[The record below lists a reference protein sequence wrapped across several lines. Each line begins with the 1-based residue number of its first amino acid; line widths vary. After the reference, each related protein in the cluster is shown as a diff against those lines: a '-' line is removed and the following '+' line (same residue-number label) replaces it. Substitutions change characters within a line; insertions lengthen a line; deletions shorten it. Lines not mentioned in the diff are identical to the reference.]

1 MGAYSAPMDLDVYIH
16 GVHAMSL
23 EADPQEPPRLR
34 PGPSMARVSVAWTGA
49 EDIHAAQRWLRL
61 CLPENGAL
69 DAYVERAA
77 NLLLAHRIN
86 AVPRLPET
94 VLWGNA
100 DSEYPGAVSMSSD
113 GAPPLPSTPVPLS
126 QYPFVSDAD
135 MGVLLANA
143 VHEARAGSNRGYGVT
158 AHRARASLSGQRPK
172 VSLSTR
178 GDGAWCLGEP
188 GCLNT
193 WIVKVEDSPGLP
205 GEAGV
210 ESVCQAAIGL
220 VGVRAARTSARV
232 LGGYQCVVSERSDR
246 VEGADGFILPVHQ
259 EELRQ
264 AAGWGGG
271 KYPTGIASEP
281 RWKTVYQILRQH
293 AATPD
298 EACDEFTRLLA
309 CTWLL
314 GHADLHFGNL
324 GFIHEDGRVRL
335 APAYDVSSSVG
346 TRYDKTLVLGVGGQR
361 HPHRIGP
368 AQWRAHAR
376 SCDLDSERVLG
387 VVSEVTDTLPD
398 AFARARTL
406 GKSNDETRAARHV
419 DSRCEK
425 VARHIR
431 LRGERFAREMARQGA
446 SRQTDADAACDGRSK
461 GKEDAGP
468 PV

>member
-1 MGAYSAPMDLDVYIH
+1 MDLDVYLH
-16 GVHAMSL
+16 GVNAMSL
-23 EADPQEPPRLR
+23 EADPQEPPWLRL
-34 PGPSMARVSVAWTGA
+34 GPSMASVSVGWTGA

-61 CLPENGAL
+61 CLPESGAL
-69 DAYVERAA
+69 EAYFERAA
-77 NLLLAHRIN
+77 NLLLARRIN
-86 AVPRLPET
+86 AVSRLPET

-113 GAPPLPSTPVPLS
+113 GAPPLASTSVPLS

-135 MGVLLANA
+135 LGVLLANA

-178 GDGAWCLGEP
+178 DDGAWCLGEP

-246 VEGADGFILPVHQ
+246 VEGADGCIVPVHQ

-271 KYPTGIASEP
+271 KYPTGIAGEP
-281 RWKTVYQILRQH
+281 RWKTVYEILRQH
-293 AATPD
+293 AAAPD

-309 CTWLL
+309 CSWLL
-314 GHADLHFGNL
+314 GHGDLHFGNL
-324 GFIHEDGRVRL
+324 GFIHEEGGVRL

-346 TRYDKTLVLGVGGQR
+346 TRYEETLVLGVGGQR
-361 HPHRIGP
+361 HPHKIGP
-368 AQWRAHAR
+368 AQWHAHAR

-387 VVSEVTDTLPD
+387 VVSEVTNTLPD
-398 AFARARTL
+398 AFAQARAL
-406 GKSNDETRAARHV
+406 GKAGDENRVARHV
-419 DSRCEK
+419 DRRCEQ

-431 LRGERFAREMARQGA
+431 LRGERFAEGMARQGA
-446 SRQTDADAACDGRSK
+446 SRLTDLDVPSAARPKCQEDSGR
-461 GKEDAGP
+461 P
-468 PV
+468 M